1 MKKAAQV
8 KNDVLDKVLEA
19 EQEIQAALAAEKEN
33 IRSML
38 DAVRSEAE
46 ACIAEEEARL
56 KTWFKAEISAAES
69 RAEAEA
75 RAIADSAAKEAERIG
90 GIDDDTISRIIYKYI
105 QRILP
110 GK

>member
-1 MKKAAQV
+1 MKKVEQV
-8 KNDVLDKVLEA
+8 KNDVLDKVLKA
-19 EQEIQAALAAEKEN
+19 EQEIQAELAAQKEN
-33 IRSML
+33 IQSML

-56 KTWFKAEISAAES
+56 KTWLEAEISSAES

-75 RAIADSAAKEAERIG
+75 RAIVDSAAKETERIR
-90 GIDDDTISRIIYKYI
+90 GIDDDTISRIIYEYI
-105 QRILP
+105 RRILP

>member
-1 MKKAAQV
+1 MKKVAQV

-19 EQEIQAALAAEKEN
+19 EQEIQAALADEKEN
-33 IRSML
+33 IQSML

-56 KTWFKAEISAAES
+56 KTWLEAEISAAES

-75 RAIADSAAKEAERIG
+75 RAIVDSAAKKAERIG
-90 GIDDDTISRIIYKYI
+90 GIDDDTISRIIYEYI
-105 QRILP
+105 RRILP